1 MQYNTRNKNE
11 IQDFLVILLTFT
23 RNVVIYS
30 RKERENMTKSARIQ
44 EGVVEFLAD
53 GCPHTVQEI
62 KSFLQQVGIS
72 DYSEGQF
79 SGSINTLLRNQSI
92 KKIDRGIYKINQ
104 NFGGKTFMKTCF
116 VVSPIG
122 DVGSEIRINADKLFK
137 YIISPVCKSCG
148 FEPVRVDKINDSD
161 SITQTIIDKLL
172 SSELVIADISGHNP
186 NVFYEMGYRKC
197 TDKPI
202 IHLKKKGESIP
213 FDVNTVRT
221 FEYDLTDL
229 DNVEETKKRL
239 EQTIETFS
247 FENQDDT
254 LGQDEEANKQPF
266 TQGILTMLYQIQDS
280 ITELKEQVNKKDTET
295 IQAIMQT
302 SLNNVK
308 KEESADAIMMKMLLP
323 ELIKNPESFQ
333 NLMQIAEIANKS
345 KK

>member
-1 MQYNTRNKNE
+1 M
-11 IQDFLVILLTFT
+11 QDFLVILLTFT

-122 DVGSEIRINADKLFK
+122 DVGSAIRINADKLFK

-148 FEPVRVDKINDSD
+148 FEPVRVDQINDSD

-197 TDKPI
+197 TNKPI
-202 IHLKKKGESIP
+202 IHLKKQGESIP

-254 LGQDEEANKQPF
+254 LGQDEEANKQTF

-333 NLMQIAEIANKS
+333 NLIQIAEIANKS

>member
-1 MQYNTRNKNE
+1 M
-11 IQDFLVILLTFT
+11 QDFLVILLTFT

-122 DVGSEIRINADKLFK
+122 DVGSAIRINADKLFK

-148 FEPVRVDKINDSD
+148 FEPVRVDQINDSD

-202 IHLKKKGESIP
+202 IHLKKQGESIP

-254 LGQDEEANKQPF
+254 LGQDEEANKQTF

-323 ELIKNPESFQ
+323 ELIKNPESFK
-333 NLMQIAEIANKS
+333 NLIQIAEIANKS

>member
-1 MQYNTRNKNE
+1 MITRKSYNLAKKMLNYTRKVVECNKKGRG
-11 IQDFLVILLTFT
+11 I
-23 RNVVIYS
+23 
-30 RKERENMTKSARIQ
+30 MTKSARIQ
-44 EGVVEFLAD
+44 ENITRFLAD
-53 GCPHTVQEI
+53 GYPHTVQEI
-62 KSFLQQVGIS
+62 KAFLQQVGVS
-72 DYSEGQF
+72 GYSEGQF
-79 SGSINTLLRNQSI
+79 SGSINTMLRNKSI
-92 KKIDRGIYKINQ
+92 EKVDRGIYKINQ
-104 NFGGKTFMKTCF
+104 NCGGEGFMKTCF

-122 DVGSEIRINADKLFK
+122 DEGSEIRDSADKLFK
-137 YIISPVCKSCG
+137 YIISPVCEKCG
-148 FEPVRVDKINDSD
+148 FEPVRVDQINDSD

-229 DNVEETKKRL
+229 DNVAATKNRL
-239 EQTIETFS
+239 EQAIAAFS
-247 FENQDDT
+247 FSEQDDS
-254 LGQDEEANKQPF
+254 LEQGEEASKTLF
-266 TQGILTMLYQIQDS
+266 AQGIIPMLYQILDS
-280 ITELKEQVNKKDTET
+280 INELKEEVNKKDTET
-295 IQAIMQT
+295 IQTIMQT
-302 SLNNVK
+302 SLNSAK
-308 KEESADAIMMKMLLP
+308 KEESTDAVMIKMLLP

>member
-1 MQYNTRNKNE
+1 
-11 IQDFLVILLTFT
+11 
-23 RNVVIYS
+23 
-30 RKERENMTKSARIQ
+30 MTKSARIQ
-44 EGVVEFLAD
+44 EKIIEFLAD
-53 GCPHTVQEI
+53 RRTHTVQEI
-62 KSFLQQVGIS
+62 KSFLARVGIS

-79 SGSINTLLRNQSI
+79 SGSINTLLRNKSI
-92 KKIDRGIYKINQ
+92 KKMDRGIYVINQ
-104 NFGGKTFMKTCF
+104 NQGGISFMKTCF

-122 DVGSEIRINADKLFK
+122 DERSETRINADKLFK
-137 YIISPVCKSCG
+137 YIISPVCENCG
-148 FEPVRVDKINDSD
+148 FEAVRVDQINDSD

-197 TDKPI
+197 TDRPI

-239 EQTIETFS
+239 EQTIGTFS
-247 FENQDDT
+247 FEIQDNT
-254 LGQDEEANKQPF
+254 LGQDEEQSRQIF
-266 TQGILTMLYQIQDS
+266 SQGILTMLYQIQDS
-280 ITELKEQVNKKDTET
+280 ITELKEQISKKDTET

-302 SLNNVK
+302 SLNNVQR
-308 KEESADAIMMKMLLP
+308 EESTDTIMMKTLLP
-323 ELIKNPESFQ
+323 ELLKNPESFQ
-333 NLMQIAEIANKS
+333 NLMQMAEIANKS

>member
-1 MQYNTRNKNE
+1 
-11 IQDFLVILLTFT
+11 
-23 RNVVIYS
+23 
-30 RKERENMTKSARIQ
+30 MTKSARIQ

-92 KKIDRGIYKINQ
+92 KKIDRGIYKTNQ

-122 DVGSEIRINADKLFK
+122 DVGSAIRINADKLFK

-148 FEPVRVDKINDSD
+148 FEPVRVDQINDSD

-202 IHLKKKGESIP
+202 IHLKKQGESIP

-254 LGQDEEANKQPF
+254 LGQDEEANKQTF

-333 NLMQIAEIANKS
+333 NLIQIAEIANKS

>member
-1 MQYNTRNKNE
+1 MQYNARNKNE

-122 DVGSEIRINADKLFK
+122 DVGSAIRINADKLFK

-148 FEPVRVDKINDSD
+148 FEPVRVDQINDSD

-202 IHLKKKGESIP
+202 IHLKKQGESIP

-254 LGQDEEANKQPF
+254 LGQDEEANKQTF

-333 NLMQIAEIANKS
+333 NLIQIAEIANKS